1 MFRTSCFRHSL
12 TSSYDR
18 SSVGK
23 TGDTRSLTSAVSEI
37 SVDITGPGQAGG
49 AARQGED
56 TQSMVP
62 LTGSL
67 GDLHL
72 DLEMGSTTAG
82 TSEPSSTIANPEQAT
97 PVVSVSMGAYTIS
110 FMESGEINGNS
121 DDDNVHVRD
130 PSSQDSSLTQA
141 SVVRGGEDGNQAR
154 EPLPPE
160 CPESEAQEGIHTSGP
175 AGEDLSISHEQESLP
190 AGQPV
195 TGAEGSG
202 DGVTEAEQ
210 SDERNARKESS
221 EGAESGQTPLGAP
234 QMKSGCNFE
243 VAAQDDSDNGSEDSK
258 ASEAEV
264 LVPEGNSGEG
274 GAASS
279 DRDTSDPEV
288 LSQGEMTSSKESAVS
303 SSDKEASEPELLG
316 QEGDAHDSEA
326 ATSTDNREEAPEPES
341 CGQEVVTMGKEPAAN
356 SGARDGPAEQEES
369 GSGKDAA
376 VSAEN
381 ADGSH
386 AAAGDKGDTVSGSD
400 SGSSDGNKDTWDML
414 SDSAPDSN

>member
-1 MFRTSCFRHSL
+1 M
-12 TSSYDR
+12 
-18 SSVGK
+18 GK
-23 TGDTRSLTSAVSEI
+23 TGDTRSLTSAISEI

-49 AARQGED
+49 AARHGED

-82 TSEPSSTIANPEQAT
+82 ASESSSTIANPEQAT
-97 PVVSVSMGAYTIS
+97 PVVSVSMGAYTIT

-121 DDDNVHVRD
+121 DDDNVHIRD
-130 PSSQDSSLTQA
+130 PSSQDSSLAQA
-141 SVVRGGEDGNQAR
+141 SVVRGGEAR
-154 EPLPPE
+154 ELLPPE
-160 CPESEAQEGIHTSGP
+160 RPESEAQESVHTSGP
-175 AGEDLSISHEQESLP
+175 AGGDLSISREQESLP

-210 SDERNARKESS
+210 SDERNARKES
-221 EGAESGQTPLGAP
+221 GKGVESGQTPLSAP
-234 QMKSGCNFE
+234 QMKLGHDSE

-258 ASEAEV
+258 ASEAKV
-264 LVPEGNSGEG
+264 LVPEGDTGEG
-274 GAASS
+274 GTASS

-288 LSQGEMTSSKESAVS
+288 LSHGEMTSSKESAVS

-316 QEGDAHDSEA
+316 QEGDAYDSEA
-326 ATSTDNREEAPEPES
+326 ATSTDNREEAPEPEI
-341 CGQEVVTMGKEPAAN
+341 CGQEVVTMGKEPTAN

-386 AAAGDKGDTVSGSD
+386 TAAGEKGGAVSGSD

>member
-130 PSSQDSSLTQA
+130 HSSQDSSLTQA

-202 DGVTEAEQ
+202 DRVTEAEQ

-341 CGQEVVTMGKEPAAN
+341 CGQEVVTVGKEPAAN

-369 GSGKDAA
+369 GSGKD
-376 VSAEN
+376 AEN